1 MSNWLLQLQGLSQN
15 RHQWYQDYSHT
26 YAKEYWTT
34 SYLNICFSNNENSNF
49 TGIYSIWY
57 DKISINKVEIHA
69 SSSHQNYF
77 IHVLKRVIHGRR
89 KDIVDFR
96 SSKVNHPNNS
106 IQFVCMH
113 VSHDDANLLY
123 KQVYPKQELIII
135 RRYEMCHIYWHIQFV
150 FLGMIISFSI
160 LKYFSFHHTYYRN
173 MLYSKILSKVIQN
186 PV

>member
-1 MSNWLLQLQGLSQN
+1 MLP
-15 RHQWYQDYSHT
+15 T
-26 YAKEYWTT
+26 KI
-34 SYLNICFSNNENSNF
+34 NIWNLTNSNF
-49 TGIYSIWY
+49 TGIYSIWH
-57 DKISINKVEIHA
+57 DKSSINKVEIHA
-69 SSSHQNYF
+69 SSLHQNYF
-77 IHVLKRVIHGRR
+77 IHVQKRVIHGRR

-160 LKYFSFHHTYYRN
+160 LKYFSFHHSLSNVICCMVKFYLK
-173 MLYSKILSKVIQN
+173 LYKILYNLTHQILIVSS
-186 PV
+186 

>member
-49 TGIYSIWY
+49 TGIYPIWY
-57 DKISINKVEIHA
+57 DESSINKIEIHA
-69 SSSHQNYF
+69 SSLPQNYF
-77 IHVLKRVIHGRR
+77 IHVIKRVIHGRR

-106 IQFVCMH
+106 IQFVCMCPMMMQICCI
-113 VSHDDANLLY
+113 NKY
-123 KQVYPKQELIII
+123 
-135 RRYEMCHIYWHIQFV
+135 
-150 FLGMIISFSI
+150 I
-160 LKYFSFHHTYYRN
+160 LNRNWSSYVDMKCVTFIGTYN
-173 MLYSKILSKVIQN
+173 
-186 PV
+186 

>member
-1 MSNWLLQLQGLSQN
+1 MQ
-15 RHQWYQDYSHT
+15 
-26 YAKEYWTT
+26 K
-34 SYLNICFSNNENSNF
+34 NIEQHHISIFALDISNSNF

-57 DKISINKVEIHA
+57 DKRSINKVEIHA
-69 SSSHQNYF
+69 SSLHQNYF
-77 IHVLKRVIHGRR
+77 IHVQKRVIHGRR

-160 LKYFSFHHTYYRN
+160 LKYFSFHHMSNVICCIVKFYLK
-173 MLYSKILSKVIQN
+173 LYKILYNLTHQILIVSS
-186 PV
+186 